1 MGRWQPDGHGR
12 LQQAALALFERD
24 GYAATT
30 VAAIAGRAGLTE
42 RTFYRHF
49 PDKRDVLFG
58 DEDRLEAAVVAAVA
72 AAPEQADAATAL
84 ALGLRALA
92 AELGTDHRRAHRRA
106 RVIASEPEP
115 ELAERELG
123 KLNAWSDAIVA
134 CLSARGTS
142 TVGARLAAE
151 LAMAVFRNAFHR
163 WTDSASASDLS
174 ALVDKTLDDAA
185 SLLRPQ
191 GYR

>member
-1 MGRWQPDGHGR
+1 VRGPHPGPG
-12 LQQAALALFERD
+12 
-24 GYAATT
+24 GT
-30 VAAIAGRAGLTE
+30 VTAIAGRAGLTE

-106 RVIASEPEP
+106 RVIASEPE
-115 ELAERELG
+115 LAERELG

-134 CLSARGTS
+134 CLSARGMS

-151 LAMAVFRNAFHR
+151 LAMAVFGNAFHR

>member
-12 LQQAALALFERD
+12 LRQAALALFERD

-30 VAAIAGRAGLTE
+30 VTAIAGRAGLTE

-72 AAPEQADAATAL
+72 AAPEHADAATAL

-106 RVIASEPEP
+106 RVIASEPE
-115 ELAERELG
+115 LAERELG

-134 CLSARGTS
+134 CLSARGMS

-151 LAMAVFRNAFHR
+151 LAMAVFGNAFHR